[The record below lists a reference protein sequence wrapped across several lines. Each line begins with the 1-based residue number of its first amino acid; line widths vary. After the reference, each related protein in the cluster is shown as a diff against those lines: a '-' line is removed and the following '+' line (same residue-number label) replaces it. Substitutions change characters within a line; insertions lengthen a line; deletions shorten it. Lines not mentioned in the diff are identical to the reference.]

1 MKLKGKCAG
10 FDFGSKNVHIAL
22 RDGRHVT
29 RVITEPLPEGI
40 VQEGRIASYEAMSD
54 FLKELRKRCKL
65 RVKDAAVV
73 LPARVCYSRRLTTTY
88 MSHEQLQFNL
98 PYEFRDFLSS
108 DKEDYFYDY
117 AVVETVLDEEGAPRE
132 LDLMAAAV
140 GKSLMHDYIAMFR
153 RAGFRLRTAI
163 PEELAYINLIR
174 NGGAEHGH
182 CILDIGHNDIRLY
195 MFNGDRFENIRVLD
209 FGCAA
214 LDRAIAEHYNVDVHV
229 ANSYRLTDYENCTAL
244 EACREIYNAIAI
256 EVLKAVNFYNF
267 SNQGEG
273 LGHIHCCGG
282 GEKNAELVKTLQES
296 LSLDVIDISEFCP
309 DIKPELAVDA
319 PLCAAAAG
327 AVLQQ

>member
-10 FDFGSKNVHIAL
+10 FDFGSRNVHIAL
-22 RDGRHVT
+22 REGSHVS

-40 VQEGRIASYEAMSD
+40 VLEGRIASYEAMSD
-54 FLKELRKRCKL
+54 FLKDLRKRCKIHGQ
-65 RVKDAAVV
+65 DAAVV
-73 LPARVCYSRRLTTTY
+73 LPAQACYSRRLTTTY

-98 PYEFRDFLSS
+98 PYEFRDFLAS

-117 AVVETVLDEEGAPRE
+117 AVVETVTDEEGEPRE

-140 GKSLMHDYIAMFR
+140 SKSLIHDYAAMFH
-153 RAGFRLRTAI
+153 RAGFKLRTAI

-174 NGGAEHGH
+174 NGGAGHGH
-182 CILDIGHNDIRLY
+182 CLLDVGHSDIRLY

-214 LDRAIAEHYNVDVHV
+214 LDQAIAEHYNVDIHV
-229 ANSYRLTDYENCTAL
+229 ANTYRVTDYENCTAL
-244 EACREIYNAIAI
+244 EACKEIYNAIAV

-273 LGHIHCCGG
+273 LDHLHCCGG
-282 GEKNAELVKTLQES
+282 GVKNAELVKALRAN
-296 LSLDVIDISEFCP
+296 LSLNISDISEFCP
-309 DIKPELAVDA
+309 NLKPELAADA

-327 AVLQQ
+327 AVLQ